1 MKILVY
7 KPSKFM
13 KKILRILFKVKK
25 EDESAT

>member
-13 KKILRILFKVKK
+13 KKFLRFLFKVKK
-25 EDESAT
+25 EDVIT